1 MPIMASK
8 IQRGIILKGS
18 EWDRVDAQADKRDEK
33 RSEYLRRAVLAQV
46 TRDEANQSRKAKA

>member
-33 RSEYLRRAVLAQV
+33 RSEYLRRAVLAQI
-46 TRDEANQSRKAKA
+46 TRDEAKAAKR